1 MMCHSSG
8 TEQRQQVA
16 GWELLIQRVRIS
28 SDRAANN
35 GLPVRE
41 GDGLRRVCRACLLV
55 FGLLLAGCGGDK
67 EDPAPSTDAAT
78 GTRPAATEG
87 TADAGGTGA
96 GKREGGA
103 AASTTPQGAGGGAEG
118 TGPAAGGSG
127 AGTTAAGGS
136 PGPAL
141 PAPGPVPAEAEPQP
155 KPRLLSATAEEIEAA
170 RKSFEKLVQAQQDE
184 NPDAWLAAEQELNQS
199 PAAAVPVLVEALEH
213 SEPRIRERAASLLVT
228 TAGQDDRATA
238 ALVRALEDPSAYV
251 RVNAAA
257 ALSYL
262 PDQADNVVEQLM
274 ELLEHEDSLL
284 QMTATVALGNAEDRA
299 KPAVGRLMELAASE
313 DTEQDIR
320 RAAVV
325 TLGRIGPAAS
335 AALPM
340 LEQLESKVKEDP
352 EQAALLAA
360 VQDAVRLITAPP
372 QDSDDSTE
380 AGGDDSGTGAARPA
394 LGPPAADSTNGS

>member
-1 MMCHSSG
+1 M
-8 TEQRQQVA
+8 
-16 GWELLIQRVRIS
+16 
-28 SDRAANN
+28 
-35 GLPVRE
+35 
-41 GDGLRRVCRACLLV
+41 CRACLLV

-67 EDPAPSTDAAT
+67 EDPAPSTDAGT

-87 TADAGGTGA
+87 TADAGG
-96 GKREGGA
+96 A
-103 AASTTPQGAGGGAEG
+103 AASAAQQTAGGGAEG
-118 TGPAAGGSG
+118 TGPAAGGSV
-127 AGTTAAGGS
+127 AGTTVAGGS
-136 PGPAL
+136 PGPVL
-141 PAPGPVPAEAEPQP
+141 PAPGPVPTEAEPQP
-155 KPRLLSATAEEIEAA
+155 QPRLLSATAEEIEAA

-184 NPDAWLAAEQELNQS
+184 NPDAWLAAEQALNQS

-284 QMTATVALGNAEDRA
+284 RMTATVALGNAEDRA

-313 DTEQDIR
+313 DTAQDIR

-340 LEQLESKVKEDP
+340 LEQLESNVKEDP

-372 QDSDDSTE
+372 QDSDDSAE
-380 AGGDDSGTGAARPA
+380 DSGAAAETGAGATGPS
-394 LGPPAADSTNGS
+394 LGAPAAESEKGN